1 MNDPIISPGIFY
13 WIAVLSHVKG
23 ILLGGFILSIIAFLS
38 FLCGVIWYHSSDKD
52 DDYNYHYLKLYRKL
66 TKISFSVLVVCGLLY
81 IFIPSKETSVEMLI
95 AKYVTYE
102 NTQWTLEKIKKA
114 VDYIISAFNTMK

>member
-1 MNDPIISPGIFY
+1 MNGPIISPGIFY

-23 ILLGGFILSIIAFLS
+23 ILLACFILSIIAFLT
-38 FLCGVIWYHSSDKD
+38 FLGGVIWNHYSGKNS
-52 DDYNYHYLKLYRKL
+52 DYNNHYLKLYRKL
-66 TKISFSVLVVCGLLY
+66 TKTSFSIAVLSGLVY

-102 NTQWTLEKIKKA
+102 NTQWTLEKIKEA

>member
-1 MNDPIISPGIFY
+1 MNGPIISPGIFY

-23 ILLGGFILSIIAFLS
+23 ILLASFILSIIAFLV
-38 FLCGVIWYHSSDKD
+38 FLGGVIWNHYSDKD
-52 DDYNYHYLKLYRKL
+52 SDYNNHYLKLYRKL
-66 TKISFSVLVVCGLLY
+66 TKTSFSIAVLSGLVY

-102 NTQWTLEKIKKA
+102 NTQWTLEKIKEA